1 MEQEVEREIDIKDAF
16 FYLAYRWRSIVIA
29 AVIGLVLVAGYKYL
43 TLDAMPSEAISEG
56 KEIYERKVEVYK
68 LNRDNYEAQ
77 AAMYE
82 TQLRQLQAY
91 MEDSILI
98 KIDPMKECYASAEL
112 YVEIPVEELQLIPES
127 ADTDITDYVLGSY
140 ENYINNSIDLSEI
153 AKEYHVKENFM
164 RELISAEIMYT
175 SNQVSIK
182 VVAPTGKLAQTVLDE
197 AISQAKTQSGKI
209 ARDIKPH
216 TIKVLNQTSGVRVDI
231 DLLDTIRDL
240 NSQISRLQGDLAT
253 TMTNAEKLEEPE
265 QQVFVTPT
273 SVSKRSL
280 VKFGLIGFVA
290 GAFLLVVVY
299 ACIYLFS
306 GMLATPLEL
315 KDMYGYYLLGAFA
328 PKYKKQGVI
337 DRFLYRLAGVE
348 KREDV
353 VICDRIA
360 QNIVALTESG
370 QTVLLTGTIE
380 DEILKQTADMLKDK
394 VGGISLTVSRC
405 FGEDVAAV
413 GMIKSADAVILVEMS
428 KKSKFVRVQELIE
441 TVQNMKKPV
450 LGYIMY

>member
-1 MEQEVEREIDIKDAF
+1 MEQEVEREIYIKDAF

-43 TLDAMPSEAISEG
+43 ALDITPADAISEE
-56 KEIYERKVEVYK
+56 KEIYERKVKVYK

-82 TQLRQLQAY
+82 TQLKQLQAY

-98 KIDPMKECYASAEL
+98 KIDPMEECYASAEL
-112 YVEIPVEELQLIPES
+112 YIEVPVEELQLIPES
-127 ADTDITDYVLGSY
+127 ADTDITDYVLGAY

-153 AKEYHVKENFM
+153 AKEHHVKENFI
-164 RELISAEIMYT
+164 RELISAEMMDT

-182 VVAPTGKLAQTVLDE
+182 VIAPTDELAQTVLDE
-197 AISQAKTQSGKI
+197 VISQVKTESGKI
-209 ARDIKPH
+209 AKDIKPH
-216 TIKVLNQTSGVRVDI
+216 TIKVLNQTSGVRADI
-231 DLLDTIRDL
+231 DLLDTIQDL
-240 NSQISRLQGDLAT
+240 NSQISRMQGDLVT
-253 TMTNAEKLEEPE
+253 VMKNAENLAEPE
-265 QQVFVTPT
+265 QQST
-273 SVSKRSL
+273 SVSKKSL

-306 GMLATPLEL
+306 GMLATPIEL
-315 KDMYGYYLLGAFA
+315 KDMYRYYLLGAFA
-328 PKYKKQGVI
+328 PKYKKRGVI
-337 DRFLYRLAGVE
+337 DCLLYQLAGVE
-348 KREDV
+348 KREDA

-360 QNIVALTESG
+360 QNIISLTERG
-370 QTVLLTGTIE
+370 QTVLLIGTVE
-380 DEILKQTADMLKDK
+380 DEVLKQTADMLKDK
-394 VGGISLTVSRC
+394 VGGINLTVSRC
-405 FGEDVAAV
+405 FGEDAAAV

-428 KKSKFVRVQELIE
+428 KKSKFARVQELIE
-441 TVQNMKKPV
+441 AVQNMKKPV